1 MPAQKRSHEEV
12 PSEEDESLQRNQNQN
27 ENHHKRPQDVD
38 ESYGSPS
45 SGGGDN
51 NEFVVVKLSEIRK
64 EVQCPIC
71 LGIIRKTRTVME
83 CLHRFCRE
91 CIDKSMRLGNNECP
105 ACRAHCASRR
115 SLRDDP
121 NYDALIAVLYPD
133 IDKYEE
139 QEWALYEEEKA
150 CNKQI
155 QASIAQTF
163 QRQSEA
169 LGRKR
174 TTARVTAAAFVKRSQ
189 GNYRNLRGKRNH
201 RAAELQGS
209 DDDDDING
217 NDEGKDLSSAD
228 EFCTD
233 IKPKRCKRWGGAR
246 FSQPSSAAAS
256 ADGGC
261 DENDLEIN
269 RESVGACAG
278 LVSSSERLAWGKGGM
293 RSHTRHGGSS
303 GGNGKNARNSRLSK
317 LIDFLQNSE
326 ENDDRVLDVHLMV
339 VDLSEQRICN
349 LQQPYLCCRPTLSVR
364 HLCKILLHPEELE
377 MWIVKKLH
385 SKLNSSSSTSVAI
398 AESSFIDLSKDELQY
413 WKSTKLWQDFK
424 LSEFEKINGCEADV
438 NEI

>member
-27 ENHHKRPQDVD
+27 ENHHKHPQDVC

-83 CLHRFCRE
+83 CLHRFCRK
-91 CIDKSMRLGNNECP
+91 CIDKSMRLGTCIFFSYKLICGLQCRNNECP

-209 DDDDDING
+209 DDDDDDDING

-233 IKPKRCKRWGGAR
+233 IKPKRCKRWGGSR

-326 ENDDRVLDVHLMV
+326 ENDDRVVIECFFLGG
-339 VDLSEQRICN
+339 DLVG
-349 LQQPYLCCRPTLSVR
+349 Y
-364 HLCKILLHPEELE
+364 
-377 MWIVKKLH
+377 
-385 SKLNSSSSTSVAI
+385 AI
-398 AESSFIDLSKDELQY
+398 SIEGSQ
-413 WKSTKLWQDFK
+413 
-424 LSEFEKINGCEADV
+424 
-438 NEI
+438 